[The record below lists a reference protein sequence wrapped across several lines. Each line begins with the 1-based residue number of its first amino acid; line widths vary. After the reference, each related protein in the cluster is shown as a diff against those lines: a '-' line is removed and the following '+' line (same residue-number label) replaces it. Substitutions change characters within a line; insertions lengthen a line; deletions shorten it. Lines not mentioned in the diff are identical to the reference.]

1 MGLVSMSFNP
11 SDDAA
16 GAKAISNPAGCSG
29 NDRAPRWKREDYVHV
44 KHDKLFSDWKVIEK
58 FSLSLSLSLASVV

>member
-11 SDDAA
+11 SDDAV
-16 GAKAISNPAGCSG
+16 GAKAMSNQAGCSDH
-29 NDRAPRWKREDYVHV
+29 DRVPRWKREDYVHV

-58 FSLSLSLSLASVV
+58 LSLSLSSVV